1 MLILT
6 NSDLEC
12 LVSMRDAIEAVE
24 EADII
29 VTATTSKEPVIRRSW
44 IGEEVHISA
53 IGSFQ
58 PDHRELDTETV
69 KEAKLVVDGRE
80 AALREAGDILIPMR
94 KGAITEDHIY
104 AELGELVLGLKPGR
118 VEGDGLT
125 VFKSVGLALKR
136 WREYLE

>member
-6 NSDLEC
+6 DSDLEC
-12 LVSMRDAIEAVE
+12 PVSMRDAIEAVE

-29 VTATTSKEPVIRRSW
+29 VTAITSKEPVIRRSW
-44 IGEEVHISA
+44 IGEEIHISA

-104 AELGELVLGLKPGR
+104 DELGELVLGLKPGR
-118 VEGDGLT
+118 VEGDCLT

-136 WREYLE
+136 WREHLE